1 MKVLIT
7 GVSGQLGQTFMR
19 RAVALQWEIVGCDRN
34 ACDVTNVPQVREVFG
49 RVSPH
54 VVINCA
60 AYTAVD
66 KAETDRAACAA
77 INADGAG
84 NVAKVAHEHGI
95 RVVHVSTD
103 YVFDGLSQVPYT
115 EDSATNPLSE
125 YGRSKLA
132 GEYQVL
138 SHNSDALV
146 LRTSWLYGETGHN
159 FIRAIIKR
167 ARDLGAL
174 KVVVDQRGVP
184 TSCETL
190 VDGIVALLGTSERGI
205 FHMTNSGECSWFD
218 FAHEILRLMGW
229 GHIPILPIETSVLN
243 LPAPRPAY
251 SVLSNSRYRT
261 LGLPPAPDWK
271 DSLAE
276 LLPRLLECRSR

>member
-1 MKVLIT
+1 
-7 GVSGQLGQTFMR
+7 
-19 RAVALQWEIVGCDRN
+19 
-34 ACDVTNVPQVREVFG
+34 
-49 RVSPH
+49 
-54 VVINCA
+54 
-60 AYTAVD
+60 
-66 KAETDRAACAA
+66 
-77 INADGAG
+77 
-84 NVAKVAHEHGI
+84 
-95 RVVHVSTD
+95 VSTD